1 MKYVIMQL
9 PLSNPAKFIGLDNV
23 KRNGDM
29 PSREDY
35 VRVYEGDIYPVGEME
50 DMLND
55 IFEILNVDHPSDYH
69 AHSLSVS
76 DVVGLNV
83 GIKCWEWEWYYVDSI
98 GFKRIWEREDERI

>member
-1 MKYVIMQL
+1 MRYVIMQL
-9 PLSNPAKFIGLDNV
+9 PLSNPAKFRNIETV

-35 VRVYEGDIYPVGEME
+35 VRVYEGDIYPVGEIE

-55 IFEILNVDHPSDYH
+55 IYEILNIDHPSDYH

-83 GIKCWEWEWYYVDSI
+83 DSHSWEFYYVDSI
-98 GFKRIWEREDERI
+98 GFKRIWRV

>member
-1 MKYVIMQL
+1 MRYVIMQL
-9 PLSNPAKFIGLDNV
+9 PLSNNAKFRDLYSV
-23 KRNGDM
+23 KRNGDI

-55 IFEILNVDHPSDYH
+55 IYEILNLDHPSDYH

-83 GIKCWEWEWYYVDSI
+83 DSRCWKWYYVDSI
-98 GFKRIWEREDERI
+98 GFKRIWEE

>member
-1 MKYVIMQL
+1 MRYIIMQL
-9 PLSNPAKFIGLDNV
+9 PLSNNAKFRDLDSV
-23 KRNGDM
+23 KRNGDL
-29 PSREDY
+29 PNRDDY

-55 IFEILNVDHPSDYH
+55 IYEILNVDHPADYH

-83 GIKCWEWEWYYVDSI
+83 SSRYWEFYYVDSI
-98 GFKRIWEREDERI
+98 GFKRIWRV